1 MRVHVVSIKFSVSI
15 ILIFSHA
22 QWSRGTQQTLLCFG
36 RAPCYNT
43 GGLGLFQ
50 SPLHSCV
57 ELIDKLSAT
66 NEQYLNRFGTA
77 GLIFTGSTALCDTGT
92 ATDL

>member
-36 RAPCYNT
+36 RAPVTILVVWACSSHRSTHVWN
-43 GGLGLFQ
+43 
-50 SPLHSCV
+50 
-57 ELIDKLSAT
+57 LIDKLSAT
-66 NEQYLNRFGTA
+66 NEQHLNWFGTV
-77 GLIFTGSTALCDTGT
+77 GLIFTGSTALCDTGA